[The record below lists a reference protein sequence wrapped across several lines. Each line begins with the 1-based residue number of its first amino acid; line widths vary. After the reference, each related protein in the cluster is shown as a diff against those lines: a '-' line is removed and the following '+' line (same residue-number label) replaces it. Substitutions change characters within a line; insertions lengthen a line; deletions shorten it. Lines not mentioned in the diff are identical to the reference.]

1 MPSELLPGGHF
12 WLILRFQLEAD
23 LPLLIPR
30 PKIPVTFDSKSMIKK
45 ALHSF
50 FLPASPSFAE
60 TFRMI
65 QFWRHSGSLEVS
77 NAIQG
82 EPWKRQKQLT
92 RAFER
97 ISEPDL
103 SEKTSKLWT

>member
-65 QFWRHSGSLEVS
+65 LKNYKIASLLNIAS
-77 NAIQG
+77 QI
-82 EPWKRQKQLT
+82 L
-92 RAFER
+92 
-97 ISEPDL
+97 
-103 SEKTSKLWT
+103 

>member
-1 MPSELLPGGHF
+1 MALWTLKERSFG
-12 WLILRFQLEAD
+12 LIG
-23 LPLLIPR
+23 
-30 PKIPVTFDSKSMIKK
+30 
-45 ALHSF
+45 
-50 FLPASPSFAE
+50 SP
-60 TFRMI
+60 
-65 QFWRHSGSLEVS
+65 EVS

>member
-1 MPSELLPGGHF
+1 MARLTLKERIFG
-12 WLILRFQLEAD
+12 LIG
-23 LPLLIPR
+23 
-30 PKIPVTFDSKSMIKK
+30 
-45 ALHSF
+45 
-50 FLPASPSFAE
+50 SP
-60 TFRMI
+60 
-65 QFWRHSGSLEVS
+65 EVS

-103 SEKTSKLWT
+103 SEKTSKLWTQFAVKLKKRTSGSLRSTERVAAMRLPCRNFGLRYLRAL

>member
-12 WLILRFQLEAD
+12 GLLLRFQLEDD

-60 TFRMI
+60 TFRMNPNI
-65 QFWRHSGSLEVS
+65 PLITLFEGKTMPLLNPN
-77 NAIQG
+77 NAGPI
-82 EPWKRQKQLT
+82 R
-92 RAFER
+92 
-97 ISEPDL
+97 
-103 SEKTSKLWT
+103 

>member
-12 WLILRFQLEAD
+12 WLILRFQLEDD

-65 QFWRHSGSLEVS
+65 QKTKKLLKAFRHSEDDP
-77 NAIQG
+77 A
-82 EPWKRQKQLT
+82 
-92 RAFER
+92 
-97 ISEPDL
+97 
-103 SEKTSKLWT
+103 

>member
-1 MPSELLPGGHF
+1 MPSQLLPGGYF
-12 WLILRFQLEAD
+12 GLLLWFQLEDD

-60 TFRMI
+60 TFRMNPLSSKI
-65 QFWRHSGSLEVS
+65 GLRHKSDKLLARIFHTPCDEIGGSAVEIVIELALV
-77 NAIQG
+77 
-82 EPWKRQKQLT
+82 L
-92 RAFER
+92 
-97 ISEPDL
+97 
-103 SEKTSKLWT
+103 